1 MYMYNLTHTKCF
13 NCMIRKDT
21 SFVIIY
27 FKTNKT
33 KIIILTIYSKIDHLG
48 TIVFLF
54 IESIVWRACASEE
67 SASYE
72 GYIPVV
78 RLVFM

>member
-21 SFVIIY
+21 SFVITY
-27 FKTNKT
+27 FKKQNQNYY
-33 KIIILTIYSKIDHLG
+33 IDNFSKIDHLG